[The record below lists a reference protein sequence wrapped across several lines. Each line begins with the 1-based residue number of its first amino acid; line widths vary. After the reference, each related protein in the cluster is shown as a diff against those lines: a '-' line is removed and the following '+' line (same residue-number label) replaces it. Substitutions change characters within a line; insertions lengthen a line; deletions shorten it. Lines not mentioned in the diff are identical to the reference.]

1 MTENFDRDISF
12 FDSSFTD
19 QVYRIRP
26 NKYNSKVSSNT
37 SGGVREETL
46 EYNYTQNLQFSGIT
60 SPTLLLFNYP
70 NEDAIPLEDKAFLD
84 QVLKAAGLAFEN
96 LSRLYLGHPPLN
108 ISWKEIAAQSAS
120 DFVIA
125 FGVDQAYLPDGIGE
139 GRIYNINNKRVLCS
153 SSLSELSTNSSKKKL
168 LWQGLKEIY
177 GL

>member
-12 FDSSFTD
+12 FDSLFTD

-26 NKYNSKVSSNT
+26 KKYDPKVSSNI
-37 SGGVREETL
+37 SGGVKEETV
-46 EYNYTQNLQFSGIT
+46 EYNYTPDLQFSGIT

-70 NEDAIPLEDKAFLD
+70 NEDTIPLEDKLFLD

-96 LSRLYLGHPPLN
+96 LSCLYLGGRARD

-125 FGVDQAYLPDGIGE
+125 FGVDKACLPDGIGE
-139 GRIYNINNKRVLCS
+139 GQIYNINNKRVLCS
-153 SSLSELSTNSSKKKL
+153 LSLSELSTNSSKKKL